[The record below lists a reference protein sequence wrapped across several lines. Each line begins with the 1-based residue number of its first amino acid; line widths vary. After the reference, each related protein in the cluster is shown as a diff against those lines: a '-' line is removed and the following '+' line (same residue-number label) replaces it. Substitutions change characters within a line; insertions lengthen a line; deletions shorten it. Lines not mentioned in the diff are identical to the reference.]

1 MKAGDIKYAVHVC
14 QSFVVAETFYLCLH
28 EANCVCNIKD
38 VLVTVCSRGACI
50 VFFFFFPSVWICN
63 DLNRPE
69 GDTMQPVIMW
79 HNGTVWKTAAHISLV
94 SGNDICSVIMEVFAR
109 VWPPKKLLYCEFK
122 AFFCFPRD
130 QMQKCSP
137 SRRPRALCCATVLP
151 AACHIYLWLDANSTP
166 RQWDVFMSWKK
177 KEIKPDTSPF
187 FFISVKPAISLIHK
201 RANLILKRSRLF
213 TSNQTRFLSGARIKI
228 I

>member
-130 QMQKCSP
+130 QMQNCSP
-137 SRRPRALCCATVLP
+137 SHRPRALCCATAFLQLVIFTFDWTLM
-151 AACHIYLWLDANSTP
+151 ARRDNETSLWAG
-166 RQWDVFMSWKK
+166 KK
-177 KEIKPDTSPF
+177 GDQTWHVAF
-187 FFISVKPAISLIHK
+187 FFYFCK
-201 RANLILKRSRLF
+201 
-213 TSNQTRFLSGARIKI
+213 TCNQPHTQTG
-228 I
+228 

>member
-137 SRRPRALCCATVLP
+137 SRRPRALCCATAFLQLVIFTHDWTLM
-151 AACHIYLWLDANSTP
+151 ARRDNETSLWAG
-166 RQWDVFMSWKK
+166 KK
-177 KEIKPDTSPF
+177 RRSNLTRRLF

>member
-50 VFFFFFPSVWICN
+50 VFCFFFPSVWICN

-79 HNGTVWKTAAHISLV
+79 HNGTVWKTAAPISLV

-137 SRRPRALCCATVLP
+137 SRRPRALCCATAFLQLVIFTHDWTLM
-151 AACHIYLWLDANSTP
+151 ARRDNETSLWAG
-166 RQWDVFMSWKK
+166 KK
-177 KEIKPDTSPF
+177 RRS
-187 FFISVKPAISLIHK
+187 
-201 RANLILKRSRLF
+201 NLTRRLF
-213 TSNQTRFLSGARIKI
+213 FLFL
-228 I
+228 